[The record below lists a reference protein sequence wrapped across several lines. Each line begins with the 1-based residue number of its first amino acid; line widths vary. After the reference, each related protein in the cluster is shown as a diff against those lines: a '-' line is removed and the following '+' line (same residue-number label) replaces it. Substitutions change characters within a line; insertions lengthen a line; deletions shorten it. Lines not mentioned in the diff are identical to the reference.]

1 MVNNTALDLIISW
14 VSAPIVWLTR
24 FSFVVC
30 VSRVLPVN
38 TVTVTNRCKRGVSL
52 MTTALYQRLS
62 PCRPSSTGQLC
73 LSVRWRIQLR
83 LRQQIL
89 WLWQTDVSLES
100 ALYQRL
106 SPCWPRLTGQLCLS
120 VRWRIRFVSEHF
132 LYRGSSR
139 TWAALIS
146 GHFSYRGSSR
156 TLAALVPEQISY
168 LGTSRTGA
176 VLVP

>member
-52 MTTALYQRLS
+52 TMTALYQRLS
-62 PCRPSSTGQLC
+62 PCRHSSTGQLC

-100 ALYQRL
+100 AWRRL
-106 SPCWPRLTGQLCLS
+106 HYIRGCPPVGR
-120 VRWRIRFVSEHF
+120 VRPANF
-132 LYRGSSR
+132 
-139 TWAALIS
+139 
-146 GHFSYRGSSR
+146 
-156 TLAALVPEQISY
+156 ALVLDGEYGYGYDSRYY
-168 LGTSRTGA
+168 LGWKIAIADLSAQQRCG
-176 VLVP
+176 L